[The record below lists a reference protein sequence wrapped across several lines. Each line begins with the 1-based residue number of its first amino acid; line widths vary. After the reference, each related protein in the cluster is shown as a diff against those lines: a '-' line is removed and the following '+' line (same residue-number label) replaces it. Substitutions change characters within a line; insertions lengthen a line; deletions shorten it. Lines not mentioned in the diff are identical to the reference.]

1 MEAAR
6 VGETE
11 LVGATAEAT
20 EAASREGAAREE
32 AAREGAARGAAREAT
47 KGVRMEAMV
56 ALQTAE
62 VAMVGAMAEKDARGQ
77 STGLVPSGGDNGGG
91 R

>member
-1 MEAAR
+1 ME
-6 VGETE
+6 ETE

-20 EAASREGAAREE
+20 EAVSREGAAREE

-62 VAMVGAMAEKDARGQ
+62 VAMVGAMAEKDARGVWK
-77 STGLVPSGGDNGGG
+77 TEVAEAGAEAT
-91 R
+91 